1 MSVQCVHPSTPPS
14 GTVGS
19 ILRSVPM
26 APKLL
31 MQVVAT
37 VCQSVSLLS
46 CELLKGKV
54 YSIHFATTSAWR
66 SFSEYR
72 VGEKA
77 LEPSRAFVFP
87 PLPLVP

>member
-1 MSVQCVHPSTPPS
+1 
-14 GTVGS
+14 
-19 ILRSVPM
+19 M
-26 APKLL
+26 ATKLPV
-31 MQVVAT
+31 QVVAT

-46 CELLKGKV
+46 CELLKGKD
-54 YSIHFATTSAWR
+54 YFIHFAATSAWR

-87 PLPLVP
+87 PIPLAP